1 MMPLRGFLNCSKC
14 TRTLTSSASKGR
26 NAYYYY
32 YHCTSSCGYR
42 TKADI
47 VNDLFVSELKE
58 YVLNDVSA
66 LHFKTAILD
75 SFEALT
81 KHDRINKSKYIVE
94 ITELNKRI
102 TQGRELLLSG
112 DIDGPDYKIIKSDAE
127 QKIAVLEAKLSEIPI
142 DLIEIHELEEIL
154 DRAISKF
161 TKLDVIYWNSS
172 SEVKRQ
178 IIGSMFPE
186 KFTFENLLHRTAK
199 VSFLFQLIYQINR
212 NLGCKKK
219 KGKSEKICLPSL
231 APEAGLEPATL

>member
-1 MMPLRGFLNCSKC
+1 LKHKDESTHLVKGLHNPLISETLFYEVQDILEGKKRQIKTTIASNEMMPLRGFLNCSKC

-32 YHCTSSCGYR
+32 YHCSSSCGYR

-75 SFEALT
+75 SFESLT

-127 QKIAVLEAKLSEIPI
+127 QKIAVLES
-142 DLIEIHELEEIL
+142 
-154 DRAISKF
+154 
-161 TKLDVIYWNSS
+161 
-172 SEVKRQ
+172 
-178 IIGSMFPE
+178 
-186 KFTFENLLHRTAK
+186 
-199 VSFLFQLIYQINR
+199 SFLKYRLTLLKFM
-212 NLGCKKK
+212 
-219 KGKSEKICLPSL
+219 SWKIF
-231 APEAGLEPATL
+231 